1 MITFFKWLFS
11 AKHYEVKIV
20 LATLSILIILPAFTV
35 VVFAGTGVKLVSDTL
50 AVVNPITHLVEI
62 FSPEGEKVNEIE
74 LSTVWPTR
82 GYVSD
87 EFGTH
92 GLFRQHLRL
101 GPHTGIDIAN
111 EYGLIGEPVTPF
123 YEGKVI
129 RANNIDNN
137 SCGRYVL
144 IEHAYNIRSIY
155 CHLAVASAIEQTNVE
170 PSDIIGL
177 MGNTG
182 ASTGPHLHFAIYVYD
197 IPVNPRTF
205 MVGEPERSTVKSVLD
220 VAF

>member
-11 AKHYEVKIV
+11 AKHYEIKIV
-20 LATLSILIILPAFTV
+20 LATLAILIMLPAFAV
-35 VVFAGTGVKLVSDTL
+35 VVFAGSGIKLVSDTL

-62 FSPEGEKVNEIE
+62 FSPDGEKVDEIK

-92 GLFRQHLRL
+92 SEFRHHLKL

-129 RANNIDNN
+129 RVDNVDDS
-137 SCGRYVL
+137 SCGRNVL
-144 IEHAYNIRSIY
+144 IEHSYNIRSIY
-155 CHLAVASAIEQTNVE
+155 CHLAVASAIEQTMVK
-170 PSDIIGL
+170 PGDIIGL
-177 MGNTG
+177 MGSTG
-182 ASTGPHLHFAIYVYD
+182 TSTGPHLHFAIYVYD

-205 MVGEPERSTVKSVLD
+205 MVGKPERTTVKSVLD